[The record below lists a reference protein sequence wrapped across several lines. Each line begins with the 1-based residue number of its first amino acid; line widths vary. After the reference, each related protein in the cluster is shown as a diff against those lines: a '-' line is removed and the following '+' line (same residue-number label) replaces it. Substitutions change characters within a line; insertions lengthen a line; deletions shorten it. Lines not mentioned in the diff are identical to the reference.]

1 MENNNTTTEEMEQ
14 AQGGA
19 YSYTYR
25 ALSPEQRKSAER
37 ILAEYEPK
45 AQTPLTNFARLQK
58 LQNRIT
64 KTLVVFGLTMGIVG
78 CLVFG
83 GGLSMV
89 LLNANVL
96 ALQIAGGGLCAVGAA
111 VMLATYPAYQGMRK
125 RLKKKYG
132 DEIVRLCKDVL
143 DEESSQK

>member
-14 AQGGA
+14 TQGGA

-25 ALSPEQRKSAER
+25 ALSPEQRKSAEC

-45 AQTPLTNFARLQK
+45 AQTPLTNFERLQK
-58 LQNRIT
+58 LQSRIT
-64 KTLVVFGLTMGIVG
+64 KTLTVFGLTMGVVG

-83 GGLSMV
+83 GGLSMI
-89 LLNANVL
+89 LLGTNAL
-96 ALQIAGGGLCAVGAA
+96 GWQIVGGGLCVVGAA
-111 VMLATYPAYQGMRK
+111 VMLATYPAYQGLQK

-132 DEIVRLCKDVL
+132 DEIIRLCKDVL
-143 DEESSQK
+143 EE

>member
-1 MENNNTTTEEMEQ
+1 MENNNTTTENVEQ
-14 AQGGA
+14 SGA

-25 ALSPEQRKSAER
+25 ALTPEQRKSAER

-45 AQTPLTNFARLQK
+45 AQTPLTNFERLQK
-58 LQNRIT
+58 LQNCIT
-64 KTLVVFGLTMGIVG
+64 KTLVAFGLTMGIAG

-132 DEIVRLCKDVL
+132 GEIVRLCKDVL